1 MTKSQLTLYLE
12 NRPGELARATKT
24 LSEAK
29 INIEGISVVDTTDVS
44 MVQIVVSNSR
54 NALAALKRANI
65 PVTEQRVAVVSL
77 SNRPGTLAAVANR
90 LAQKKININYLY
102 ATTSPVE
109 NECTVII
116 SADDLEAVEAVWRL

>member
-29 INIEGISVVDTTDVS
+29 INIEGISVVHTTDVS

-54 NALAALKRANI
+54 NALAALKKANI
-65 PVTEQRVAVVSL
+65 PVAEQRVAVVSL

-90 LAQKKININYLY
+90 LAQKNVNINYLY

>member
-1 MTKSQLTLYLE
+1 MTKAQLTLYLE
-12 NRPGELARATKT
+12 NRPGELARATRT
-24 LSEAK
+24 LSDAK

-54 NALAALKRANI
+54 NARTALKKANI

-90 LAQKKININYLY
+90 LAQKKVNINYLY
-102 ATTSPVE
+102 ATTSTDE
-109 NECTVII
+109 NECTVVI
-116 SADDLEAVEAVWRL
+116 SADDLDAVEAIWTV